1 MIRDTYELGEP
12 PTMSSALDALIAAFP
27 HNPPETDISDKYFGD
42 WLMRAEPGVK
52 PLALFRPRSTQDVSD
67 AMKIAT
73 AHRISV
79 VPQGGLT
86 GLTGGTVPN
95 EGALLISMER
105 MNNIEA
111 VDPVSQTLTTQ
122 AGVPLEAIQI
132 AADAAGMLFP
142 LDIGSRGTC
151 QIGGNLSTNAGG
163 NRVLRYGMAR
173 AMVLGLEAVLADGT
187 IVSSMNQMLK
197 NNAAY
202 DLKQIFIGSE
212 GTLGIITRVVLRM
225 APKPRSVATS
235 LARFADYAGV
245 ERFLGLARD
254 RLGDSLSAF
263 EVMWPS
269 FYAPA
274 SAKQSAPPPLAPG
287 AGCYVITEV
296 SSSGEQAEAELSDF
310 LEAAFEQGLAEDAVL
325 AQSVQQTR
333 AIWSIRDMGGEL
345 IQAFNPVGNFDISV
359 PTSRIGA
366 FVETCTAALE
376 ARWPGTTQ
384 IYFGHVCDGN
394 VHLIAG
400 GFGPDDLLAVE
411 EAVYEVAQALDG
423 SISAEHGIG
432 LHKRDFLHLS
442 RSADEIAT
450 MRRLKAAFDPLGLLN
465 PGKVLV

>member
-1 MIRDTYELGEP
+1 
-12 PTMSSALDALIAAFP
+12 MSSALDALIAAFP
-27 HNPPETDISDKYFGD
+27 HNPPETEISDKYFGD

-52 PLALFRPRSTQDVSD
+52 PLALFRPRSTQEVSD
-67 AMKIAT
+67 ALKIAT

-235 LARFADYAGV
+235 LASFADYAGV

-269 FYAPA
+269 FYTPA

-296 SSSGEQAEAELSDF
+296 SSSGEQAEAELSAF

-366 FVETCTAALE
+366 FVEKCTAALE

-400 GFGPDDLLAVE
+400 GFGSDDLLAVE

-432 LHKRDFLHLS
+432 LHKREFLHLS
-442 RSADEIAT
+442 RSADEIST

>member
-1 MIRDTYELGEP
+1 M
-12 PTMSSALDALIAAFP
+12 
-27 HNPPETDISDKYFGD
+27 
-42 WLMRAEPGVK
+42 
-52 PLALFRPRSTQDVSD
+52 
-67 AMKIAT
+67 
-73 AHRISV
+73 
-79 VPQGGLT
+79 
-86 GLTGGTVPN
+86 
-95 EGALLISMER
+95 
-105 MNNIEA
+105 
-111 VDPVSQTLTTQ
+111 DPVSQTLTTQ

-235 LARFADYAGV
+235 LASFADYAGV
-245 ERFLGLARD
+245 ERFLGLARE

-263 EVMWPS
+263 EVMWPG

-296 SSSGEQAEAELSDF
+296 SSSGEQAEAELSAF

-333 AIWSIRDMGGEL
+333 AIWSVRDMGGEL

-366 FVETCTAALE
+366 FVENCTAALE

-400 GFGPDDLLAVE
+400 GFGPDELLAVE
-411 EAVYEVAQALDG
+411 EAVYEVAQMVDG